1 MIEGST
7 EMGEQTNRAE
17 FITALTTE
25 HFVLQT
31 AASSTIAEAAARST
45 LYVMALSSALVAM
58 GFASQ
63 SPTVLVPFGLVVLPG
78 VFILGIFTVV
88 RLVDTTLENQQYLT
102 GIARIRGYYK
112 TLAPEAARYLRSDT
126 ARWPEAPVPPSLTQG
141 PFFAMLG
148 TTASMIA
155 FLNNLVAG
163 AAATLAV
170 IAITGRERLGLAL
183 VAGIAMAAILMALF
197 MSYQAKRFEGLRKI
211 FDASESEGLGGD

>member
-1 MIEGST
+1 MEDPAKHASLVS
-7 EMGEQTNRAE
+7 
-17 FITALTTE
+17 ALTTE

-63 SPTVLVPFGLVVLPG
+63 SSEVLLPFGLVVLPG
-78 VFILGIFTVV
+78 IFVLGIFTVV

-112 TLAPEAARYLRSDT
+112 SLAPEAARYLRSDT

-141 PFFAMLG
+141 PFLAMLG

-163 AAATLAV
+163 AAVTLGV
-170 IAITGRERLGLAL
+170 IAMLGRGHLGVAL
-183 VAGIAMAAILMALF
+183 SAGIAIAAILMAVF
-197 MSYQAKRFEGLRKI
+197 MSYQRKRFEALQRI
-211 FDASESEGLGGD
+211 FEAARDEGLASN

>member
-1 MIEGST
+1 MAMQES
-7 EMGEQTNRAE
+7 AKDAA
-17 FITALTTE
+17 FLSALTTE

-58 GFASQ
+58 GFASR
-63 SPTVLVPFGLVVLPG
+63 SPTALLSFGLVVLPA

-102 GIARIRGYYK
+102 GISRIRGYYK
-112 TLAPEAARYLRSDT
+112 TLSPEVTRYLRSDT

-163 AAATLAV
+163 AAVTLGV
-170 IAITGRERLGLAL
+170 IALIGSDRLGVAL
-183 VAGIAMAAILMALF
+183 VAGVATTAIFMSLF
-197 MSYQAKRFEGLRKI
+197 MSYQKRRFEGLQRL
-211 FDASESEGLGGD
+211 FETNSDEGLANA

>member
-1 MIEGST
+1 MAMED
-7 EMGEQTNRAE
+7 QPNNAA
-17 FITALTTE
+17 FVTALTTE

-45 LYVMALSSALVAM
+45 LYVMALSSGLVAM

-63 SPTVLVPFGLVVLPG
+63 SPSVFLPFALVALPG
-78 VFILGIFTVV
+78 IFILGIFTVV

-102 GIARIRGYYK
+102 GIARIRGYYQSM
-112 TLAPEAARYLRSDT
+112 TPEARKYLRSDT

-148 TTASMIA
+148 TTAAMIA

-163 AAATLAV
+163 AAVTLA
-170 IAITGRERLGLAL
+170 ITAIFGRDRLGVGLG
-183 VAGIAMAAILMALF
+183 AGIATAAIFMAVF
-197 MSYQAKRFEGLRKI
+197 ISYQTKRFERLQRI
-211 FDASESEGLGGD
+211 FKAAENEGVAPD

>member
-1 MIEGST
+1 MAT
-7 EMGEQTNRAE
+7 EDQARNAA
-17 FITALTTE
+17 FVTALTTE

-63 SPTVLVPFGLVVLPG
+63 SSSVLLPFALVVLPG
-78 VFILGIFTVV
+78 IFILGIFTVV

-112 TLAPEAARYLRSDT
+112 SMSPEAARYLRSDT

-148 TTASMIA
+148 TTAAMIA

-163 AAATLAV
+163 AAVTLA
-170 IAITGRERLGLAL
+170 ATTMLGRDRLGVAL
-183 VAGIAMAAILMALF
+183 CAGVGVAAILMAVF
-197 MSYQAKRFEGLRKI
+197 MSYQKKRFEGLQRMFAAEEK
-211 FDASESEGLGGD
+211 EGVTPN

>member
-1 MIEGST
+1 MEDHS
-7 EMGEQTNRAE
+7 NRAE
-17 FITALTTE
+17 IITALTTE

-63 SPTVLVPFGLVVLPG
+63 SPSVLLPFALVVLPG
-78 VFILGIFTVV
+78 VFILGVFTVV

-102 GIARIRGYYK
+102 GIARIRGFYK
-112 TLAPEAARYLRSDT
+112 SLGPEASRYLRSDT

-148 TTASMIA
+148 TTATMIA

-163 AAATLAV
+163 AAVTLGV
-170 IAITGRERLGLAL
+170 IGGLGRNRLGLAIL
-183 VAGIAMAAILMALF
+183 AGIATAAMFMGVF
-197 MSYQAKRFEGLRKI
+197 MSYQKRRFMGLQKI
-211 FDASESEGLGGD
+211 FEASEDKLSPAASGARN

>member
-1 MIEGST
+1 VASEEPAKDAAVLS
-7 EMGEQTNRAE
+7 
-17 FITALTTE
+17 ALTTE
-25 HFVLQT
+25 HFVLQS

-58 GFASQ
+58 GFASR
-63 SPTVLVPFGLVVLPG
+63 SAPVLLSFGLVVLPA
-78 VFILGIFTVV
+78 VFILGVFTVV

-112 TLAPEAARYLRSDT
+112 TLAPEAARYLRADT

-148 TTASMIA
+148 TTAAMIA

-163 AAATLAV
+163 AAVTLGV
-170 IAITGRERLGLAL
+170 IALMGSDRLGIAL
-183 VAGIAMAAILMALF
+183 VAGVATTAIF
-197 MSYQAKRFEGLRKI
+197 MSLFLTYQKRRFEGLQRLFKSTG
-211 FDASESEGLGGD
+211 DEGLASG